1 MSLDETRKPVI
12 FPKRLELDTSYGTV
26 MRLEPGITYSKTPAF
41 WPPGAHGTCITEGG
55 MARLL
60 TEHHEGREGNE
71 RKSAAPE
78 AHNKKRIRPGLRSAV

>member
-41 WPPGAHGTCITEGG
+41 WQVPG
-55 MARLL
+55 RPVL
-60 TEHHEGREGNE
+60 TVRASP
-71 RKSAAPE
+71 KE
-78 AHNKKRIRPGLRSAV
+78 AWLDY